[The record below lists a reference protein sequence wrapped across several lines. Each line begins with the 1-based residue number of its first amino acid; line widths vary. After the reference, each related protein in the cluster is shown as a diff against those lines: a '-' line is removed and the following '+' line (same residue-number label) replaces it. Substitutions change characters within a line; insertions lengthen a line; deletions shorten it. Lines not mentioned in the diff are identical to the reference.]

1 MEGKKEEVPPA
12 YANDMPDLHDEKPTG
27 AIVAEEAV
35 HSVALT
41 EALAAGPKPSI
52 WSKSMLQLYA
62 IMAVGYLVSTLNGYD
77 SSLMGAINA
86 MKSYQNT
93 VGLTGEGSSTG
104 IIFIIYNC
112 EYFQGDMA
120 QHAFRR
126 TATDIGVTGGQI
138 AAFPFCGFLADGYG
152 RRICIFVGCALV
164 LVGKSRRLHMDDLT
178 RAYNISRNRYPDYCP
193 HDWPI
198 HRW

>member
-1 MEGKKEEVPPA
+1 MESKKEEVPPA
-12 YANDMPDLHDEKPTG
+12 YVNDTPDIHDEKPTG
-27 AIVAEEAV
+27 AIVQEEAV

-93 VGLTGEGSSTG
+93 FGLTGEGSSTG

-112 EYFQGDMA
+112 ECYCTLWKGVSLNGPQLTMA
-120 QHAFRR
+120 YQVVKSLLSPSVVSLQ
-126 TATDIGVTGGQI
+126 TVTVVASASSL
-138 AAFPFCGFLADGYG
+138 AA
-152 RRICIFVGCALV
+152 R
-164 LVGKSRRLHMDDLT
+164 S
-178 RAYNISRNRYPDYCP
+178 S
-193 HDWPI
+193 
-198 HRW
+198 

>member
-1 MEGKKEEVPPA
+1 MEGKKDEMPPA
-12 YANDMPDLHDEKPTG
+12 YANDTPDLHDEKPTG
-27 AIVAEEAV
+27 AIVQEEAV

-62 IMAVGYLVSTLNGYD
+62 IMAVGYLVSTMNGYD

-93 VGLTGEGSSTG
+93 FGLTGEGSSTG

-112 EYFQGDMA
+112 ECYQV
-120 QHAFRR
+120 R
-126 TATDIGVTGGQI
+126 
-138 AAFPFCGFLADGYG
+138 
-152 RRICIFVGCALV
+152 
-164 LVGKSRRLHMDDLT
+164 
-178 RAYNISRNRYPDYCP
+178 
-193 HDWPI
+193 
-198 HRW
+198 

>member
-1 MEGKKEEVPPA
+1 MEGRKEEVPPA

-27 AIVAEEAV
+27 AIVQEEAV

-93 VGLTGEGSSTG
+93 FGLTGEGSSTG

-112 EYFQGDMA
+112 ECSKALQTCASLYGLPLTTYA
-120 QHAFRR
+120 RWSNCC
-126 TATDIGVTGGQI
+126 
-138 AAFPFCGFLADGYG
+138 FPLLWLP
-152 RRICIFVGCALV
+152 R
-164 LVGKSRRLHMDDLT
+164 RRLRSSHLHLRWL
-178 RAYNISRNRYPDYCP
+178 RARLS
-193 HDWPI
+193 W
-198 HRW
+198 